1 MSLQRRTKTWEI
13 SESENSESETNPDDM
28 KCGDSGQILSIT
40 AELTEDPS
48 SERKCKTLPSSESD
62 SHSSRAYNLS
72 PTRPDGLGT
81 PSPARKRRTKDEV
94 EADRQAARERKE
106 ARERQRA
113 ARARENEEKRREQQ
127 RRREAAD
134 HLKSLRPE
142 NYLKSL
148 TVCVDP
154 GTPAYRA
161 AFRAVG
167 HFTQFKGAVMKYT
180 VKIMEA
186 V

>member
-13 SESENSESETNPDDM
+13 SESENSESETNPDDV
-28 KCGDSGQILSIT
+28 KCGDSGQISSIT
-40 AELTEDPS
+40 AELTEGQS
-48 SERKCKTLPSSESD
+48 SEHKCKTLPSSESD
-62 SHSSRAYNLS
+62 SHSSRACTLS

-94 EADRQAARERKE
+94 EADRQAAGERKE

-113 ARARENEEKRREQQ
+113 ARAREKEEKRREQQ
-127 RRREAAD
+127 KRREAAE

-154 GTPAYRA
+154 GTQAYRA

-167 HFTQFKGAVMKYT
+167 HFTNLKVQLCNT
-180 VKIMEA
+180 QSR
-186 V
+186 